1 MELKNIVVVVTGSSR
16 GFGFAIAESLL
27 EAGATV
33 AVTGRSQQAV
43 DNSLASLQPKG
54 RVSGFVMDVREE
66 EQVYKLVDDVI
77 K

>member
-1 MELKNIVVVVTGSSR
+1 MELKNKVVVVTGSSR

-43 DNSLASLQPKG
+43 DNSLAVSSPKAA
-54 RVSGFVMDVREE
+54 
-66 EQVYKLVDDVI
+66 
-77 K
+77 

>member
-1 MELKNIVVVVTGSSR
+1 MELKNKVVVVTGSSR

-43 DNSLASLQPKG
+43 DTS
-54 RVSGFVMDVREE
+54 
-66 EQVYKLVDDVI
+66 
-77 K
+77 